1 MSTFSVFIASVVD
14 FRNPVTDDDH
24 VTDLVAEAAAL
35 DAADPL
41 AHKRNE
47 FDLDAG
53 VAYFDGNSLG
63 APPKHVAGRVAA
75 VVREEW
81 GGRLIRSWSEGWWE
95 KPERVGERIAP
106 LVGAAPGQVV
116 VADSTSVNLFKALVA
131 ATRLRPGRDEILVD
145 ADTFPTDGYLADEAA
160 RLTGRTVRRVVAEDL
175 PDEVSERTAVALVN
189 HVDYVTGRVHDM
201 AALTGALHQAGA
213 LALWDL
219 CHSVGALPVELDAAG
234 VDLAVGC
241 TYKFLNGG
249 PGSPAFLYVATKWL
263 DRFDQPL
270 AGWAGDR
277 DPFAMRD
284 GYEAHAGISRGRAG
298 TPDMLSLLAL
308 DAALDVWDGVD
319 RGLLRRKGLALG
331 DFFFQCA
338 DELLDGATIPTPR
351 GHDRGHQI
359 SVADDDAAKTMAAL
373 IERGVIGDFRPP
385 NVLRFGLAP
394 LYTTYGEVLRA
405 VTTLG
410 ELSRGNY

>member
-1 MSTFSVFIASVVD
+1 MTALD
-14 FRNPVTDDDH
+14 
-24 VTDLVAEAAAL
+24 AEAAAL

-47 FDLDAG
+47 FALDPG

-63 APPKHVAGRVAA
+63 APPKHVAERLAA

-81 GGRLIRSWSEGWWE
+81 GGRLIRSWSDGWWE
-95 KPERVGERIAP
+95 APVRVGERIAP

-131 ATRLRPGRDEILVD
+131 ATRLNPGRDQILVD
-145 ADTFPTDGYLADEAA
+145 ADTFPTDGYIADEAA
-160 RLTGRTVRRVVAEDL
+160 RLTGHTVRRVVAEDM
-175 PDEVSERTAVALVN
+175 PDEVSERTAVALIN

-201 AALTGALHQAGA
+201 GPLTSALHGAGA

-219 CHSVGALPVELDAAG
+219 CHSVGALPVELDALG

-249 PGSPAFLYVATKWL
+249 PGSPAFLYVASRLL
-263 DRFDQPL
+263 DRFEQPL
-270 AGWAGDR
+270 SGWAGDR
-277 DPFAMRD
+277 DPFAMRP
-284 GYEAHAGISRGRAG
+284 GYEASAGIARGRSG
-298 TPDMLSLLAL
+298 TPDILSLLSL

-319 RGLLRRKGLALG
+319 LRRLREKGLALG
-331 DFFFQCA
+331 EFFFRCA
-338 DELLDGATIPTPR
+338 DELLAGATILTPR
-351 GHDRGHQI
+351 DTGRGHQVSI
-359 SVADDDAAKTMAAL
+359 TDDDAAKTMAAL

-394 LYTTYGEVLRA
+394 LYTTYAEVLRA
-405 VTTLG
+405 VTTLRDC
-410 ELSRGNY
+410 S

>member
-1 MSTFSVFIASVVD
+1 MVA
-14 FRNPVTDDDH
+14 

-41 AHKRNE
+41 AHKRND

-63 APPKHVAGRVAA
+63 APPKHVAGRLAA
-75 VVREEW
+75 VVREQW

-95 KPERVGERIAP
+95 APVRVGGRIAP

-131 ATRLRPGRDEILVD
+131 ATRLQPGRDEILVD
-145 ADTFPTDGYLADEAA
+145 ADTFPTDGYIADEAA
-160 RLTGRTVRRVVAEDL
+160 RLTGRMVRRVVAEDM
-175 PDEVSERTAVALVN
+175 PDQVSERTAVALIN
-189 HVDYVTGRVHDM
+189 HVDYVTGRAHDM
-201 AALTGALHQAGA
+201 AGLTAALHRAGA

-219 CHSVGALPVELDAAG
+219 CHSVGALPVELDATGA
-234 VDLAVGC
+234 DLAVGC

-249 PGSPAFLYVATKWL
+249 PGAPAFLYVAAKWL

-277 DPFAMRD
+277 DPFAMR
-284 GYEAHAGISRGRAG
+284 GAYEAHAGIERGRAG

-319 RGLLRRKGLALG
+319 RGVLREKGLALG
-331 DFFFQCA
+331 DFFFRCA
-338 DELLDGATIPTPR
+338 DELLDGAKIPTPR
-351 GHDRGHQI
+351 GRDRGHQI
-359 SVADDDAAKTMAAL
+359 SVIDDDAAETMAAL
-373 IERGVIGDFRPP
+373 IDRGVIGDFRPP

-405 VTTLG
+405 VTTLR
-410 ELSRGNY
+410 ELRG

>member
-1 MSTFSVFIASVVD
+1 MVA
-14 FRNPVTDDDH
+14 

-75 VVREEW
+75 VVREQW

-95 KPERVGERIAP
+95 APVRVGERIAP
-106 LVGAAPGQVV
+106 LVGAAPGQLV

-131 ATRLRPGRDEILVD
+131 ATRLQPGRDEILVD
-145 ADTFPTDGYLADEAA
+145 ADTFPTDGYIADEVA
-160 RLTGRTVRRVVAEDL
+160 RLTGRTVRRVVAEDM
-175 PDEVSERTAVALVN
+175 PAQVSERTAVALIN
-189 HVDYVTGRVHDM
+189 HVDYVTGRAHDM
-201 AALTGALHQAGA
+201 AELTGALHRAGA

-263 DRFDQPL
+263 DRFEQPL

-277 DPFAMRD
+277 DPFAMR
-284 GYEAHAGISRGRAG
+284 GAYEADAGIARGRAG
-298 TPDMLSLLAL
+298 TPDILSLLAL

-319 RGLLRRKGLALG
+319 RGVLREKGLALG
-331 DFFFQCA
+331 EFFFRCT
-338 DELLDGATIPTPR
+338 DELLDGATIRTPR
-351 GHDRGHQI
+351 GADRGHQI
-359 SVADDDAAKTMAAL
+359 SVIDDDAAKTMAAL
-373 IERGVIGDFRPP
+373 IDRGVIGDFRPP

-405 VTTLG
+405 VTTLRD
-410 ELSRGNY
+410 LRSFR

>member
-1 MSTFSVFIASVVD
+1 M
-14 FRNPVTDDDH
+14 
-24 VTDLVAEAAAL
+24 TDLVAEAAAL

-47 FDLDAG
+47 FDLDPG
-53 VAYFDGNSLG
+53 IAYFDGNSLG
-63 APPKHVAGRVAA
+63 APPKHVAGRLAA
-75 VVREEW
+75 IVLEEW

-95 KPERVGERIAP
+95 APVRVGERIAP

-116 VADSTSVNLFKALVA
+116 VADSTSVDLFKALVA
-131 ATRLRPGRDEILVD
+131 ATRLNPGRDEILVD
-145 ADTFPTDGYLADEAA
+145 ADTFPTDGYIADEVA
-160 RLTGRTVRRVVAEDL
+160 RLTGHTVRRVVAEDM
-175 PDEVSERTAVALVN
+175 PAEAGERTAVALIN

-201 AALTGALHQAGA
+201 AALTAALHRAGA

-219 CHSVGALPVELDAAG
+219 CHSVGALPVELDATG

-249 PGSPAFLYVATKWL
+249 PGAPAFLYVAAKWL
-263 DRFDQPL
+263 DRFEQPL

-277 DPFAMRD
+277 DPFAMR
-284 GYEAHAGISRGRAG
+284 GAYEAHAGIARGRAG
-298 TPDMLSLLAL
+298 TPDILSLLAL

-319 RGLLRRKGLALG
+319 RAVLREKGLALG
-331 DFFFQCA
+331 GFFFRCA
-338 DELLDGATIPTPR
+338 DELLDGATIVTPR
-351 GHDRGHQI
+351 GTDRGHQI
-359 SVADDDAAKTMAAL
+359 SVVDDEAAKTMAAL

-385 NVLRFGLAP
+385 DVLRFGLAP

-405 VTTLG
+405 VTTLR
-410 ELSRGNY
+410 ELRGR

>member
-1 MSTFSVFIASVVD
+1 MVA
-14 FRNPVTDDDH
+14 

-63 APPKHVAGRVAA
+63 APPKHVAERVAA
-75 VVREEW
+75 VVREQW

-95 KPERVGERIAP
+95 APVRVGERIAP

-131 ATRLRPGRDEILVD
+131 ATRLQPGRDEILVD
-145 ADTFPTDGYLADEAA
+145 ADTFPTDGYIADEAA
-160 RLTGRTVRRVVAEDL
+160 RLTGRTVRRVVAEDM
-175 PDEVSERTAVALVN
+175 PAQVSERTAVALIN
-189 HVDYVTGRVHDM
+189 HVDYISGRAHDM
-201 AALTGALHQAGA
+201 AGLTAALRRAGA
-213 LALWDL
+213 LVLWDL

-249 PGSPAFLYVATKWL
+249 PGAPAFLYVATKWL

-277 DPFAMRD
+277 DPFAMR
-284 GYEAHAGISRGRAG
+284 GAYEADAGIARGRAG
-298 TPDMLSLLAL
+298 TPDILSLLAL
-308 DAALDVWDGVD
+308 DAALDVWDDVD
-319 RGLLRRKGLALG
+319 RGALRKKGLALG
-331 DFFFQCA
+331 DFFFRCA
-338 DELLDGATIPTPR
+338 DELLDGATIRTPR
-351 GHDRGHQI
+351 GEDRGHQI
-359 SVADDDAAKTMAAL
+359 SVVDDDAAKTMAAL
-373 IERGVIGDFRPP
+373 IDRGVIGDYRPP

-405 VTTLG
+405 VTTLR
-410 ELSRGNY
+410 EVR

>member
-1 MSTFSVFIASVVD
+1 MT
-14 FRNPVTDDDH
+14 T

-47 FDLDAG
+47 FDLDAD

-63 APPKHVAGRVAA
+63 APPKHVAERVAA
-75 VVREEW
+75 VVREQW

-95 KPERVGERIAP
+95 APVRVGERIAP
-106 LVGAAPGQVV
+106 LVGAGPGQLV

-131 ATRLRPGRDEILVD
+131 ATRLKPGRDEILVD
-145 ADTFPTDGYLADEAA
+145 ADTFPTDGYIADEVA
-160 RLTGRTVRRVVAEDL
+160 RLTGRTVRRVVAEDM
-175 PDEVSERTAVALVN
+175 PAQVGERTAVALIN
-189 HVDYVTGRVHDM
+189 HVDYVTGRAHDM
-201 AALTGALHQAGA
+201 AELTAALHRAGA

-263 DRFDQPL
+263 DRFEQPL

-277 DPFAMRD
+277 DPFAMR
-284 GYEAHAGISRGRAG
+284 GVYEADAGIARGRAG
-298 TPDMLSLLAL
+298 TPDILSLLAL
-308 DAALDVWDGVD
+308 DAALDVWDDVD
-319 RGLLRRKGLALG
+319 RGQLREKGLALG
-331 DFFFQCA
+331 EFFFRCA

-351 GHDRGHQI
+351 GVDRGHQI
-359 SVADDDAAKTMAAL
+359 SVVDDDAAKTMAAL
-373 IERGVIGDFRPP
+373 IDRGVIGDFRPP

-405 VTTLG
+405 VTTLRD
-410 ELSRGNY
+410 LRS